1 MFEVT
6 DTSGLIILGRMQA
19 KAMGYVQFPR
29 IIKPHAFQMFTAT
42 LKKVCTK
49 VTHTP
54 ETSEDCKS
62 KNVRG
67 TRPKGQPAQKSE
79 SNKATLEKQS
89 KQTDEP
95 VIPRIK
101 WNQDS
106 IELNGKVHRLP
117 ITKEYMLKE
126 YSDIFK
132 GIGTLPGGP
141 YHIRLKEQ
149 YKPVQH
155 PPGQYQWPCKMHTKQ
170 NWRD

>member
-1 MFEVT
+1 
-6 DTSGLIILGRMQA
+6 MQA
-19 KAMGYVQFPR
+19 KAMGYVQFPQ
-29 IIKPHAFQMFTAT
+29 IIKLHAFKTFTAT

-49 VTHTP
+49 VTHNP
-54 ETSEDCKS
+54 ETAEDCKS

-67 TRPKGQPAQKSE
+67 ARPKGQPAQKSE
-79 SNKATLEKQS
+79 SNKATLKKQS

-95 VIPRIK
+95 EIPKIK
-101 WNQDS
+101 WNQDY
-106 IELNGKVHRLP
+106 IELNGKVHKLP
-117 ITKEYMLKE
+117 ITKEYMLKK

-155 PPGQYQWPCKMHTKQ
+155 PLDQYQWPCKMHTKQ
-170 NWRD
+170 N

>member
-1 MFEVT
+1 
-6 DTSGLIILGRMQA
+6 MQA
-19 KAMGYVQFPR
+19 KVMGYVQFPQ
-29 IIKPHAFQMFTAT
+29 IIKLHAFKTFTAT
-42 LKKVCTK
+42 LKKVCAK

-54 ETSEDCKS
+54 KTTEDCKS
-62 KNVRG
+62 KNARG

-79 SNKATLEKQS
+79 SSKATLEKQS

-95 VIPRIK
+95 VVPKIK

-106 IELNGKVHRLP
+106 IELNGKVHKLP

-155 PPGQYQWPCKMHTKQ
+155 PPQISTSGHARCIQSRIRETDKRRH
-170 NWRD
+170 NH